1 MANKAPEVLS
11 LHLAELTATQFLDIW
26 NKFDTDGECI
36 VPGQVTV
43 EETHDKTYLHVIC
56 TWHRYHINNDII
68 LVN

>member
-1 MANKAPEVLS
+1 MANKAPDVLP

-43 EETHDKTYLHVIC
+43 QDLIENRNKSYLCTLYVIY
-56 TWHRYHINNDII
+56 RYARVVIA
-68 LVN
+68 